1 MLSFSVLQ
9 CLPVFVQIHVLD
21 PLMLSNH
28 LMLCRPLLL
37 LLLPSIFP
45 SIGVFSNESALP
57 IRWPKCWSFS
67 FSVSPSNEY
76 SGLSSFRMD
85 WFDLFAIMVVVFQ
98 SLFPWDMVKAQLDIA
113 NCIHSV
119 KVLLV
124 LFYNPSSVSRTQ
136 KLLDK

>member
-1 MLSFSVLQ
+1 
-9 CLPVFVQIHVLD
+9 
-21 PLMLSNH
+21 
-28 LMLCRPLLL
+28 
-37 LLLPSIFP
+37 
-45 SIGVFSNESALP
+45 
-57 IRWPKCWSFS
+57 
-67 FSVSPSNEY
+67 
-76 SGLSSFRMD
+76 MD

-113 NCIHSV
+113 NCNHSV